1 MAKGR
6 SGATAVQGRRR
17 QQETGDTPR
26 ACVRLSHGESSRLG
40 GSPLKKMDPS
50 WHTGNQAVDDQ
61 HQRTVAAPAWRRPVP
76 AAATL

>member
-40 GSPLKKMDPS
+40 GSPLKKNGPFMAHRQS
-50 WHTGNQAVDDQ
+50 GC
-61 HQRTVAAPAWRRPVP
+61 
-76 AAATL
+76 